1 MAELPQTRDLP
12 TSPEGYER
20 ARVEEAFAEFAE
32 RVRELETVAADLRE
46 ELQTLRE
53 ERTAPRAPLPPAP
66 EPESWPGTGFVP
78 TPDWIGAVPAPVP
91 HGLTIPRVV
100 LEGAFLLLVGLFAG
114 LADLSAERIVLI
126 MAVAWVLVALA
137 EWAAAAR
144 RARWHLDEVAPPQE
158 AAAAAAAEST
168 GPWDV
173 PVVEATVVDESGS
186 ESKTVVTKLPSDP
199 PAEAE
204 PAAAE
209 AEQATGEQRRFW
221 RRRRPA
227 KAGAADP
234 WEA

>member
-32 RVRELETVAADLRE
+32 RVHELETVAAELRA
-46 ELQTLRE
+46 ELQTLRA
-53 ERTAPRAPLPPAP
+53 ERTARPVLPPAP
-66 EPESWPGTGFVP
+66 EPESWPGTGFAP
-78 TPDWIGAVPAPVP
+78 SPDWIAAVPAPVP
-91 HGLTIPRVV
+91 HPLTIPRVV

-126 MAVAWVLVALA
+126 MAAAWALVALA

-144 RARWHLDEVAPPQE
+144 RARWHLDDVAAPREVAG
-158 AAAAAAAEST
+158 ADAEST
-168 GPWDV
+168 GPWDA
-173 PVVEATVVDESGS
+173 PIVEATVVDESGS
-186 ESKTVVTKLPSDP
+186 ESKTVVAKLPPDV
-199 PAEAE
+199 PAEE
-204 PAAAE
+204 QTGVE

-227 KAGAADP
+227 ESGAADP
-234 WEA
+234 REA